1 LAGVVFFMIPRG
13 GLGAGDCCWKGGG
26 GGGGGARREAPDDRR
41 RFLIAGEEDEEKEE
55 EEEKVAAAAADARR
69 DDEPGG
75 SCICSGDRST
85 SCSRKAT
92 RLDGLSGGG
101 MTADSRRKKLGM

>member
-1 LAGVVFFMIPRG
+1 MIPRG
-13 GLGAGDCCWKGGG
+13 GLDAGG
-26 GGGGGARREAPDDRR
+26 
-41 RFLIAGEEDEEKEE
+41 IAGEEDEEKEE
-55 EEEKVAAAAADARR
+55 EEKEAAAAADARR

-85 SCSRKAT
+85 SCCRKAT

-101 MTADSRRKKLGM
+101 MTAGSRHKKLGM